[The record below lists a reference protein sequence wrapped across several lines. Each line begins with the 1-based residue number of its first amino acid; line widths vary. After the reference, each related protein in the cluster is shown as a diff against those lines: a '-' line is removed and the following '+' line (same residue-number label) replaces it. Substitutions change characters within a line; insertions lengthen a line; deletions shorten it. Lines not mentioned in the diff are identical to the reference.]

1 MNVRGMARPLSEEKR
16 EALLEAASGLVASLG
31 TGASTAKIAEA
42 AGVSEGTL
50 FTYFPT
56 KDDLLNQLFIE
67 IETRFAETLLAP
79 YPEGA
84 APRDRLRH
92 IWDRLIDWGLSN
104 PTSRKAM
111 RQLKVSDRV
120 TAESR
125 HQGKAMLR
133 EARTMVQQCLAGH
146 ALPDRANLYIDTI
159 LFGLAEITIN
169 AITAAPKKDKFI
181 RQAAFDLFWKG
192 TAA

>member
-1 MNVRGMARPLSEEKR
+1 MARPLSEEKR
-16 EALLEAASGLVASLG
+16 EALLAAASNLVASLG

-50 FTYFPT
+50 FTYFAT
-56 KDDLLNQLFIE
+56 KDELLNQLFME
-67 IETRFAETLLAP
+67 INNHLAETMLAP
-79 YPEGA
+79 YPEA
-84 APRDRLRH
+84 EAPRDQLRQ
-92 IWDRLIDWGLSN
+92 IWNRLIDWGLKN
-104 PTSRKAM
+104 PENRKAM

-125 HQGKAMLR
+125 RHGKAVLSD
-133 EARTMVQQCLAGH
+133 ARKMVERCLAGH
-146 ALPDRANLYIDTI
+146 AAPDRASLYIDTI

-169 AITAAPKKDKFI
+169 AITAAPKKDKII